1 MEDGQEL
8 AGLRWGGVKA
18 PFAKTRQL
26 KLSNTRLTRE
36 EDVVLSFVEDP
47 DPVWDPWHV
56 LCFFVDHCHPRAT
69 KVFARILKPGGEEFK
84 TLKKAFGKEIWHAE
98 GGKGSNWNMG
108 PTKHRSLC
116 KRIGELSGVDKWESC
131 AGHALRALCVT
142 WCLQCGLS
150 NSEVAAKVRHA
161 SLNSSK
167 THAQETSKRKASRMA
182 AMNPSGELTKKRKT
196 SSVKSVV
203 KSIDSKPRTEI
214 VRPTKDV
221 IDIEV
226 SETQPMM
233 PANRS
238 RFEKLTG
245 MSTKKATA
253 APISMVGESVNEQKE
268 NESPKS
274 KLERL
279 EMENKILRLE
289 AENAR
294 MKQELACGG
303 PPVPSLQVRSRQ
315 SFPPAAYRG
324 GHRHGH
330 RDSEFLDYQEHDR
343 DRHFRHS
350 YPPSRRER
358 TPPPHC
364 HGPPSYP
371 EHIGHGDDY
380 DDGSDGSQCGYHR
393 QH

>member
-1 MEDGQEL
+1 
-8 AGLRWGGVKA
+8 
-18 PFAKTRQL
+18 
-26 KLSNTRLTRE
+26 
-36 EDVVLSFVEDP
+36 
-47 DPVWDPWHV
+47 
-56 LCFFVDHCHPRAT
+56 
-69 KVFARILKPGGEEFK
+69 
-84 TLKKAFGKEIWHAE
+84 
-98 GGKGSNWNMG
+98 
-108 PTKHRSLC
+108 
-116 KRIGELSGVDKWESC
+116 
-131 AGHALRALCVT
+131 
-142 WCLQCGLS
+142 
-150 NSEVAAKVRHA
+150 
-161 SLNSSK
+161 
-167 THAQETSKRKASRMA
+167 
-182 AMNPSGELTKKRKT
+182 
-196 SSVKSVV
+196 
-203 KSIDSKPRTEI
+203 
-214 VRPTKDV
+214 
-221 IDIEV
+221 
-226 SETQPMM
+226 
-233 PANRS
+233 
-238 RFEKLTG
+238 
-245 MSTKKATA
+245 
-253 APISMVGESVNEQKE
+253 MVGESVNEQKE

-324 GHRHGH
+324 GYRHGH